1 MGMSDGQF
9 KTHIRSLIY
18 RVKKALEQSP
28 DNVELQLLLEELQT
42 ALEDL

>member
-9 KTHIRSLIY
+9 KTYIRSLIY
-18 RVKKALEQSP
+18 RVKKALEVSP
-28 DNVELQLLLEELQT
+28 DNIELQLLLEELQT